1 MKKPVSK
8 HNLCMHSS
16 TLLSHTLAERVT
28 GLLASSAPCLACR
41 LAAELESEVP
51 TEGPGEGQTSKGVQ
65 EPVPINGEVLERLRG
80 MEQQV
85 QMALLELKKKDQQLA
100 REKSSIGRFKVRHS
114 HKLGPSFDSAHLL
127 CAHSLFGPYSCAA
140 LQQPMCLPGT

>member
-1 MKKPVSK
+1 
-8 HNLCMHSS
+8 MHSS
-16 TLLSHTLAERVT
+16 TLLFHTLAERVT

-51 TEGPGEGQTSKGVQ
+51 TQGPGEGQTSEGVQ

-100 REKSSIGRFKVRHS
+100 REKSSMGRFKVRHS
-114 HKLGPSFDSAHLL
+114 DKLAPSCGSAHLL
-127 CAHSLFGPYSCAA
+127 CATPFLVLILVQHCSRQCAC
-140 LQQPMCLPGT
+140 QEHEVVCIGWQNG